1 MQPVNFVWLER
12 KVKEWGCMQALIDF
26 DGWRKW
32 KDFAAQSDT
41 SKNTSKISSSF
52 SSTAPKSKPN
62 TSLTASSTT
71 NPENRKSI
79 NGSNG
84 VILPAAA
91 ASKAKK
97 KEDDKEKRKSIRE
110 AMSVPVVEEK
120 ESGTTSPELDS
131 SGSP

>member
-1 MQPVNFVWLER
+1 
-12 KVKEWGCMQALIDF
+12 MQALIDF

-41 SKNTSKISSSF
+41 SKNTLKISSSF

-62 TSLTASSTT
+62 TSLTANSTA
-71 NPENRKSI
+71 NPESRKSI

-120 ESGTTSPELDS
+120 ESGTTSSELDS
-131 SGSP
+131 SGSLT